1 MRRNVA
7 LDEIANCFKDC
18 RSSLLKTVTD
28 ALKPKLKDNPQLSRA
43 ESMDID
49 DIAPQSKRRRTSSRI
64 SKKASSNSS
73 SQELMDTSMG
83 HHTLGD
89 DDKDDDDKD
98 DDFII
103 SSQESTSILKGKNVA
118 RSTTGHMLRSKG
130 GRSELT
136 TMAIHESD
144 PEQSTSPTV
153 PSLARPIIPTTPTKP
168 KTRTLV
174 PCPVCQMGIPE
185 AYTNTHLDTYCF
197 KGQQDPAYTI
207 PFDLIKT
214 QTPEVIEI
222 YERQGTTTRSV
233 TKPAASSPLQRN
245 SDASIINNTTID
257 GHSRSGSSPLHN
269 RTKHMQISNSPVK
282 QTYPEPKR
290 IPKLTYSVLN
300 DKQLRKKLQE
310 LGLPTHGD
318 KQLMQKR
325 HAEYVTIHNANCDAT
340 RPQTIAQLKKT
351 MDVWE
356 RTYAQDLQAKD
367 AQRRSLEEQQ
377 KRQQLEL
384 ARRRAQ
390 EAQESATTSTHAAGT
405 ADASTGV
412 DPAVDLMLNT
422 VTLPSSQGSNHIDSG
437 SGSGSTSSFVPNQAN
452 NNSVAVAV
460 AEASAFAHALKYADE
475 YAELMADVKRRQQ
488 ADKEKQ
494 ALADKKDPEKEQERE
509 RQDPQP

>member
-1 MRRNVA
+1 MNEGITDPSDWPAEYASLRDIDSHLRCPICKELLRAAMMLQCHHNFCSECIRRHLDKESSCPACRVQTSTAQMRRNVA

-103 SSQESTSILKGKNVA
+103 
-118 RSTTGHMLRSKG
+118 
-130 GRSELT
+130 
-136 TMAIHESD
+136 
-144 PEQSTSPTV
+144 
-153 PSLARPIIPTTPTKP
+153 
-168 KTRTLV
+168 
-174 PCPVCQMGIPE
+174 
-185 AYTNTHLDTYCF
+185 
-197 KGQQDPAYTI
+197 
-207 PFDLIKT
+207 
-214 QTPEVIEI
+214 
-222 YERQGTTTRSV
+222 
-233 TKPAASSPLQRN
+233 SPLQRN